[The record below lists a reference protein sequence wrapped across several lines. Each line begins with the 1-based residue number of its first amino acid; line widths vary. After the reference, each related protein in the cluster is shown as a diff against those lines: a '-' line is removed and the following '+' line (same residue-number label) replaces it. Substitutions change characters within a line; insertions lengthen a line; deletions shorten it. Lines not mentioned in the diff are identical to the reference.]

1 MTPEVIK
8 LFTVALWSSFKYMVG
23 FFMALGF
30 GFNYI
35 ESILTTTTGAFIGVL
50 VYLYLW
56 DALVLLKNKL
66 WPPKPKKGIK
76 INNKLRWLVNFIN
89 KYEIYGIVILTPIF
103 LSVPVGTILASM
115 IEKNKWRIKIYMFV
129 SFVAWG
135 SLVYGIYSVFGI
147 RLDLLIDRLF

>member
-56 DALVLLKNKL
+56 DALVLLKNKI

-89 KYEIYGIVILTPIF
+89 KYEIYGIVVLTPIF

-115 IEKNKWRIKIYMFV
+115 IEKNKWRIKVYMFV

>member
-8 LFTVALWSSFKYMVG
+8 LFTVALWSSFKFMVG

-30 GFNYI
+30 GFNYV
-35 ESILTTTTGAFIGVL
+35 ESILTTTSGGFVGVL
-50 VYLYLW
+50 IYLYLW
-56 DALVLLKNKL
+56 DLIVLLKNKL
-66 WPPKPKKGIK
+66 FPPKPKHGIK

-89 KYEIYGIVILTPIF
+89 KYEIYGIVVLTPVF

-115 IEKNKWRIKIYMFV
+115 IEKNKWRIKVFMFF

-135 SLVYGIYSVFGI
+135 SLVYGIYTFFGI
-147 RLDLLIDRLF
+147 RLDEVISRLF